1 MLNMCLVFTML
12 GSEGRMRAGD
22 RRMSGARSGRRG
34 AVGASAQGIGAVDLE
49 LDQRAQALVGV
60 ASEGLGLPKRQMRV
74 GVVRRAPHGSTFR
87 GWPRGA
93 GRHAPPRERV
103 YLVAENP
110 RGSSSRRADS
120 AEPRGGTPERGR
132 RDRLGRAQRRAMAQ
146 ALSRAVARIEASRE
160 YRRELLHLAELGVT
174 HRKGLDPTQRER
186 WLLLEEALLAHAMR
200 WHEAYFRAGVAH
212 GLEASRAGPEQSG
225 EVREQSGEVRELVAV
240 LKRLV
245 VAIEQLAARAPRV
258 AGRRA

>member
-1 MLNMCLVFTML
+1 
-12 GSEGRMRAGD
+12 MRAEG
-22 RRMSGARSGRRG
+22 RRMSGARSERHGR
-34 AVGASAQGIGAVDLE
+34 VGASAPLGVRAVILE
-49 LDQRAQALVGV
+49 LDRREKALVGV
-60 ASEGLGLPKRQMRV
+60 ASEGLGLAKRQMRV

-87 GWPRGA
+87 GGPCPRGCPRGWLDTRRGA
-93 GRHAPPRERV
+93 GHHAPPPERV

-110 RGSSSRRADS
+110 RGSPSRRADA

-132 RDRLGRAQRRAMAQ
+132 RDRPGRGQRRAMAQ

-160 YRRELLHLAELGVT
+160 YRRELLQLAELGAA

-186 WLLLEEALLAHAMR
+186 WLLLEDALLAHAMR

-212 GLEASRAGPEQSG
+212 GREASRAG
-225 EVREQSGEVRELVAV
+225 REQSGEVRELVAV
-240 LKRLV
+240 LKTLV